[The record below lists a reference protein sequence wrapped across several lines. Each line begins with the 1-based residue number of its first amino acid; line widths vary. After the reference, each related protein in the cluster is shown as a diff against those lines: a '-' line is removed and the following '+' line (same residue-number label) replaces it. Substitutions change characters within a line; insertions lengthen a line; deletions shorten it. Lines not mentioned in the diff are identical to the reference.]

1 MASKLKVDEIQN
13 VSSGNT
19 AMTIDASG
27 RILTPARPAFHAY
40 DASSG
45 HQELT
50 HASWQAV
57 PFDTTS
63 INTGGHYNTS
73 TYRFTAPVAGLYFF
87 YIQLYMDKA
96 GGVRYSGIYKN
107 GSSVAKSQIG
117 SNNDDDGTA
126 TATRILELSVNDY
139 VQPYIYHATDTTNSF
154 YSNGDGTYS
163 YFMGYLIG

>member
-1 MASKLKVDEIQN
+1 MSTLKVDAIR
-13 VSSGNT
+13 SSGGSADGLT
-19 AMTIDASG
+19 MDSSG
-27 RILTPARPAFHAY
+27 RVLTPARPAFLAY

-50 HASWQAV
+50 HGSWQIV

-96 GGVRYSGIYKN
+96 PWKLTFSYGRALQQDALSHWAKKSNKKTQDALIYRAN
-107 GSSVAKSQIG
+107 M
-117 SNNDDDGTA
+117 NH
-126 TATRILELSVNDY
+126 LSCLGKL
-139 VQPYIYHATDTTNSF
+139 T
-154 YSNGDGTYS
+154 
-163 YFMGYLIG
+163 